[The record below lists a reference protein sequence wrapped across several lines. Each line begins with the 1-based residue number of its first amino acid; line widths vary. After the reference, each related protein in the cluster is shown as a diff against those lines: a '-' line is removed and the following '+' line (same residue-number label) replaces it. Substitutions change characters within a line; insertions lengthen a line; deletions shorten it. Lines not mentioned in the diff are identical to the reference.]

1 MKIHQMG
8 TRIFLCVLALLM
20 CRTVCAQ
27 TQEDT
32 IVDSA
37 NTVFR
42 ETMILPAENIPQKLL
57 REACGIAIIPNTIK
71 GGFVLGVRHGRGVII
86 GRDGNNN
93 WQPPSFVSL
102 TGGSVGWQVGVQ
114 ATDVILVF
122 RTRKSMES
130 LFRNKLT
137 LGADAAV
144 AAGPAGRQASAATDL
159 ALQAEILSY
168 SRSRGLFVGVALDGA
183 VMKMDTTAT
192 NQYYGGAAPN
202 LAALPPSS
210 ARLLATLN
218 QFARADGS
226 PPTAPESSAP
236 QVPVAMAAT
245 PNNAQAVSPE
255 MVRQQVADANRA
267 MNALVDARWQQYL
280 ALPPEVTTPGQTVT
294 YQTLVDTLGRYDKVA
309 ADPNFAALTQRQ
321 EFVNVRRLLQQY
333 TTMLTTSANV
343 QISLPQP
350 PGLTGG
356 TP

>member
-1 MKIHQMG
+1 MKYHRTG
-8 TRIFLCVLALLM
+8 ARLFLCVTALLM

-27 TQEDT
+27 TPEDV

-42 ETMILPAENIPQKLL
+42 ETMMLPAENIPQKLL

-93 WQPPSFVSL
+93 WQPPSFVSM

-137 LGADAAV
+137 LGAHAAV

-183 VMKMDTTAT
+183 VMKMDAAAT

-202 LAALPPSS
+202 PAALPASTVN
-210 ARLLATLN
+210 LLATLN

-226 PPTAPESSAP
+226 PPTAPESPAP
-236 QVPVAMAAT
+236 QLPVPMAANPANPQALT
-245 PNNAQAVSPE
+245 PEVI
-255 MVRQQVADANRA
+255 RQQVVDANRA
-267 MNALVDARWQQYL
+267 MNALVDVQWRQYL
-280 ALPPEVTTPGQTVT
+280 ALPPEMNTPGQPVT
-294 YQTLVDTLGRYDKVA
+294 YQTLVDTLARYDKVA
-309 ADPNFAALTQRQ
+309 ADPNYTALTQRQ
-321 EFVNVRRLLQQY
+321 EFVNARRLLQQY
-333 TTMLTTSANV
+333 TSMLTTSANV
-343 QISLPQP
+343 QLSLPKP
-350 PGLTGG
+350 PGS
-356 TP
+356 P